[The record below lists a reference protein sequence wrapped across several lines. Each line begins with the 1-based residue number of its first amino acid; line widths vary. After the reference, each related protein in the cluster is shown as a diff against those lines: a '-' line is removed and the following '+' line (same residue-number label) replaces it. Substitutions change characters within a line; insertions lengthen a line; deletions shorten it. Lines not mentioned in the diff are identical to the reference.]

1 MAIRGIVMRCTMIML
16 GAMVVAQISTFA
28 QEKSEQKRSVRRP
41 DTVSGKDIFVEY
53 CASCHGVDGKGE
65 GPVAKALKTP
75 PTDLTTLV
83 KNNEGKY
90 PAGFVSAVLKF
101 GRNLAAHGSQDMP
114 IWGSRFRTMD
124 PSGDPSGQR
133 HVDAVVAY
141 VESLQAK

>member
-1 MAIRGIVMRCTMIML
+1 MVIRGIIVRCMMIIL
-16 GAMVVAQISTFA
+16 GAMVVAQVSTFA
-28 QEKSEQKRSVRRP
+28 QEKSEQKRSGRRP

-65 GPVAKALKTP
+65 GPVAKSLKTQ
-75 PTDLTTLV
+75 PTDLTTLL
-83 KNNEGKY
+83 KKNEGKY

-101 GRNLAAHGSQDMP
+101 GRNLAAHGSQEMP

-124 PSGDPSGQR
+124 SSSDPTGQR

-141 VESLQAK
+141 IEALQVE

>member
-1 MAIRGIVMRCTMIML
+1 MAIRGIVMRCTMIIL
-16 GAMVVAQISTFA
+16 GAMVVAQVSTFA
-28 QEKSEQKRSVRRP
+28 QEKSELKRSVRRL
-41 DTVSGKDIFVEY
+41 DTVSGRDIFVEY

-101 GRNLAAHGSQDMP
+101 GRNLAAHGSQEMP

-124 PSGDPSGQR
+124 PSSDPTGQR

-141 VESLQAK
+141 IESLQAK